1 VAAPYPGI
9 EHAGLVNVRDEAER
23 ANAARL
29 VADIV
34 RLRREPELFTAILSW
49 RGNRTP
55 VTAVAADLLDRG
67 DVGRRKALSRARRTM
82 QRSV

>member
-1 VAAPYPGI
+1 MAAPYSGT
-9 EHAGLVNVRDEAER
+9 EHAGLVVVNVRDEAER

-34 RLRREPELFTAILSW
+34 RLRKDPELFTAILSW

-55 VTAVAADLLDRG
+55 ITAVTADLLDRS
-67 DVGRRKALSRARRTM
+67 LSNSMRHQAAGFI
-82 QRSV
+82 